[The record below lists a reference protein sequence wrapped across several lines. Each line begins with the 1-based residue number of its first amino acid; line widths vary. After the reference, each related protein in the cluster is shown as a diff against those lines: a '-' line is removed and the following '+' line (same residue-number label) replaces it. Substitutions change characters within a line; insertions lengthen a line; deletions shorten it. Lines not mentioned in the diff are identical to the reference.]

1 MLSFDI
7 KKILSS
13 NSQLKLYQE
22 FEYHGDLN
30 LLDKKYKKVC
40 IVGSRKMSSY
50 GKLLIDEVVPKLLA
64 KDVVIVSGGAFGVD
78 IYSHKVC
85 NTFDGKAIAV
95 LPSNLKNIYPKLN
108 AKEINKIT
116 KNGLLISTSKN
127 SSPKKYDFIY
137 RNQVMSEISDLT
149 LIIEASENSG
159 SRHTANFTIDLNKP
173 LACFPGNIFSPIIKL
188 NHKLIKQGAYLVE
201 SADDIL
207 ELLG

>member
-7 KKILSS
+7 KKFLTSD
-13 NSQLKLYQE
+13 SQLKLYNDFQ
-22 FEYHGDLN
+22 YQGDLC
-30 LLDKKYKKVC
+30 LLESNYKKVC

-50 GKLLIDEVVPKLLA
+50 GKLLIDEIVPKLI
-64 KDVVIVSGGAFGVD
+64 KKNIVIVSGGAFGVD

-85 NTFDGKAIAV
+85 TAFNGKGIV
-95 LPSNLKNIYPKLN
+95 VIPSNLNNIYPKLN
-108 AKEINKIT
+108 AKEIMKIKERGLIISCNKNNT
-116 KNGLLISTSKN
+116 
-127 SSPKKYDFIY
+127 PKKYDFIY

-149 LIIEASENSG
+149 LIIEAAIDSG

-201 SADDIL
+201 SVDDIVQ
-207 ELLG
+207 LLS